1 MEKRTLDRVVG
12 PIDSSFRVERV
23 TRPIDLDGIQ
33 SLIKEK
39 SLDPLCE

>member
-1 MEKRTLDRVVG
+1 MVKRTLDRVVG
-12 PIDSSFRVERV
+12 PTDSFRVERV

-39 SLDPLCE
+39 GLDPLCE